1 MIGRALSQ
9 SQETLKNTA
18 VLGVHD
24 FHWKIFFQET
34 NRKSCLEVMCI
45 RAVME

>member
-24 FHWKIFFQET
+24 LHWKIFFQDSK
-34 NRKSCLEVMCI
+34 RKKQTEKVVW
-45 RAVME
+45 R